1 MSKKHNL
8 NFIEIEKEVNFGIE
22 LEAQDFFSKNYENY
36 LNSINLVKN
45 FDFSK
50 YIPYWKPSFDEQL
63 TISFSS
69 LLPDETIECPDKVI
83 LFANCVDFEEGY
95 VVVKNEK

>member
-50 YIPYWKPSFDEQL
+50 YIPY
-63 TISFSS
+63 
-69 LLPDETIECPDKVI
+69 
-83 LFANCVDFEEGY
+83 
-95 VVVKNEK
+95 